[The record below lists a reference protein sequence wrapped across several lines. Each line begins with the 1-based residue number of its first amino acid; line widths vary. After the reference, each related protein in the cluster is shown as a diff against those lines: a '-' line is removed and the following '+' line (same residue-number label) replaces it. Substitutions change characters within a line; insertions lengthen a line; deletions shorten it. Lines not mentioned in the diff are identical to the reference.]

1 MTSAPYVQALLAA
14 TKRPMG
20 LFGAV
25 CERLGMESIWHRE
38 GIVLCLFLFL
48 YTLRVVR
55 GHSPVVAF
63 HCAHCGLLTG
73 CDCVCQVFAWRVRRL
88 QYRSKQD
95 LVAFRWVPRSV
106 VWASTACDLH
116 DPVVVLCLSAATRSS
131 WL

>member
-25 CERLGMESIWHRE
+25 CERLGIESIWHRE

-55 GHSPVVAF
+55 GHSPLLLYTVHTVGCSRGVTACARCSPGVCVV
-63 HCAHCGLLTG
+63 C
-73 CDCVCQVFAWRVRRL
+73 
-88 QYRSKQD
+88 
-95 LVAFRWVPRSV
+95 
-106 VWASTACDLH
+106 STA
-116 DPVVVLCLSAATRSS
+116 PSRT
-131 WL
+131 W